1 MDSNNEQSTCETMQ
15 INQDFIKTANQLK
28 AKYLKIKND
37 LLNEI
42 LQEILQEK
50 YNSEKTDIKILKTLS

>member
-1 MDSNNEQSTCETMQ
+1 MDSNNEQSTCETIQ

-42 LQEILQEK
+42 LQEILQEM
-50 YNSEKTDIKILKTLS
+50 YENENT

>member
-28 AKYLKIKND
+28 AKYLKIKKD

-42 LQEILQEK
+42 LQEILQEI
-50 YNSEKTDIKILKTLS
+50 NENENT

>member
-15 INQDFIKTANQLK
+15 INQDFVKLANQLK
-28 AKYLKIKND
+28 TKYLKIKND

-42 LQEILQEK
+42 LQEILQEINENK
-50 YNSEKTDIKILKTLS
+50 NT